1 MSANLSKNDRAWERI
16 FREENVLDNIEQDGY
31 FYISSERINKEREAR
46 LMAKFDHQFQLP
58 KIFKEN
64 NLSIQ
69 PTSRGRYIIGSF
81 SSYFSLPECK
91 ISSDI
96 KYVEFSSHIKTIV
109 PNTISSESSA
119 ILCAYLSG
127 MLEEI
132 LEEKNALTVF
142 GRMSTGVF
150 EYEIDNIKTGQH
162 NLIQVEN
169 AQCEI
174 DGGFE
179 GESQFAIIEAKCQSV
194 DDFII
199 RQLYYP
205 YRSWDL
211 KISKKIVPIFLSV
224 SNNIFT
230 FYVFQFLEPN
240 RYNSIELKSVH
251 RYCIGQYEIELSD
264 IREIIESIKTFENDQ
279 DFTFPQADIF
289 TRVIDLLDK
298 LYLNEVPLSKE
309 EITTNYAFDIRQTD
323 YYVSAG
329 IYLRLLEKQK
339 FQGSTGYCLS
349 ARGQEIIELDPRRRN
364 LELVRTILS
373 HKVFYLVLCEYLD
386 SSERPKRR
394 RVIEIMKDHVSGLNQ
409 TTIFRRAQTVEKW
422 VEWILELT
430 SR

>member
-1 MSANLSKNDRAWERI
+1 
-16 FREENVLDNIEQDGY
+16 
-31 FYISSERINKEREAR
+31 
-46 LMAKFDHQFQLP
+46 
-58 KIFKEN
+58 
-64 NLSIQ
+64 
-69 PTSRGRYIIGSF
+69 
-81 SSYFSLPECK
+81 
-91 ISSDI
+91 
-96 KYVEFSSHIKTIV
+96 
-109 PNTISSESSA
+109 
-119 ILCAYLSG
+119 
-127 MLEEI
+127 
-132 LEEKNALTVF
+132 
-142 GRMSTGVF
+142 
-150 EYEIDNIKTGQH
+150 
-162 NLIQVEN
+162 
-169 AQCEI
+169 
-174 DGGFE
+174 
-179 GESQFAIIEAKCQSV
+179 
-194 DDFII
+194 
-199 RQLYYP
+199 
-205 YRSWDL
+205 
-211 KISKKIVPIFLSV
+211 
-224 SNNIFT
+224 
-230 FYVFQFLEPN
+230 
-240 RYNSIELKSVH
+240 VH